1 MTDMMNFT
9 FTSRTVPD
17 CEQYLQLVY
26 QGRQFFLDE
35 FSEVF
40 KRQPFQLEQLLP
52 DCSIIYRGT
61 TMTFDE
67 YKASR
72 VAISNQLSL
81 SQQYSSS
88 VVSLEPMLAIS
99 NYDYYNSAS

>member
-1 MTDMMNFT
+1 MNFT

-17 CEQYLQLVY
+17 CERYLQLVY
-26 QGRQFFLDE
+26 QGRQYLLDE
-35 FSEVF
+35 FSEAF
-40 KRQPFQLEQLLP
+40 KTQPYQLEQLLP

-72 VAISNQLSL
+72 IEISNQLSL
-81 SQQYSSS
+81 SQQYINS
-88 VVSLEPMLAIS
+88 VVSLEPMLAI
-99 NYDYYNSAS
+99 

>member
-1 MTDMMNFT
+1 MNFT

-26 QGRQFFLDE
+26 QGRQFLLDE
-35 FSEVF
+35 FSEAF
-40 KRQPFQLEQLLP
+40 KTQPYQLEQLLP

-72 VAISNQLSL
+72 VAISNQLNL
-81 SQQYSSS
+81 SRQYSNS
-88 VVSLEPMLAIS
+88 VVSLEPMLTIS
-99 NYDYYNSAS
+99 NLSLIHI